1 MFHIYISILNSKM
14 GSGTSLPITTYH
26 QDRGG
31 TYIVEETFDTRTYK
45 WYSVRLDVE
54 VVVFIE
60 EWGVRAHLVEFNKGK
75 IHFTNENNG
84 YVDISVKESCI
95 EIQDVYI
102 KHRGMCSESTTKP
115 MFCAIRSYVER
126 FGKTIPYGSVTI
138 TSQQAKA
145 AFQCYKTA
153 FKNNGYETDSEPPTT
168 DKIKQW
174 TIQYI
179 KSITKPLK
187 LG

>member
-1 MFHIYISILNSKM
+1 
-14 GSGTSLPITTYH
+14 
-26 QDRGG
+26 
-31 TYIVEETFDTRTYK
+31 
-45 WYSVRLDVE
+45 
-54 VVVFIE
+54 
-60 EWGVRAHLVEFNKGK
+60 
-75 IHFTNENNG
+75 
-84 YVDISVKESCI
+84 
-95 EIQDVYI
+95 
-102 KHRGMCSESTTKP
+102 MCSESTTKP